1 VAAPGL
7 LGPSNRTT
15 TTISVRINRSPEP
28 DRVCKPDIGYE
39 VMGGTFADWQD
50 VGGFATAC
58 DTAAP
63 GYRFNGL
70 TPNTTYTFSVRAYRL
85 ADGVKVAYSSVA
97 TLTATTLEDT
107 TSTSTVT
114 ASEPTPTPTPE
125 PTPEPSP
132 TPEPAPAPE
141 PTPSPEPA
149 EVTSPTV
156 ESSPEPS
163 DEPSGEPPAPEQEP
177 PAEST
182 P

>member
-1 VAAPGL
+1 MAAPGL

-15 TTISVRINRSPEP
+15 TTISVRVNRSPEP

-39 VMGGTFADWQD
+39 VMGGPFADWQD
-50 VGGFATAC
+50 IGGFASSC

-70 TPNTTYTFSVRAYRL
+70 APDTSYTFSVRAYRL

-97 TLTATTLEDT
+97 TLTATTLADT
-107 TSTSTVT
+107 TPT
-114 ASEPTPTPTPE
+114 AARTTAEPSPTPTPAPEPTPTPE
-125 PTPEPSP
+125 PS
-132 TPEPAPAPE
+132 PAPE
-141 PTPSPEPA
+141 PTPMPEPA
-149 EVTSPTV
+149 EVTSPAV
-156 ESSPEPS
+156 ESSPDPT

-177 PAEST
+177 PAGST